1 MAPDRVAPMLM
12 LMMMLL
18 MLHQQVARCGSM
30 EARTEKEKEKEG
42 EGERE
47 SRQMESKMTYGDG
60 DGEDGCSDDNDLQA
74 HFLVRHCDRVRLNR
88 PVETLSCRSFK
99 VGGCFL
105 SEATSAP
112 SQPTTLAAISA
123 LCRCL

>member
-1 MAPDRVAPMLM
+1 MLM

-18 MLHQQVARCGSM
+18 MLHQQVARCGSI

-47 SRQMESKMTYGDG
+47 SRQMESKVTYGDG
-60 DGEDGCSDDNDLQA
+60 DVEDGCSDDNDLQA

-88 PVETLSCRSFK
+88 PAETLSCRSFK

-105 SEATSAP
+105 SEATSAT